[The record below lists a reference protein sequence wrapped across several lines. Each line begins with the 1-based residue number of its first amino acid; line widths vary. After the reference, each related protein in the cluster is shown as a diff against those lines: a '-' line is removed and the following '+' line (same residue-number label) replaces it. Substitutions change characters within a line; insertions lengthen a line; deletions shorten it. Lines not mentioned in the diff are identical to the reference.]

1 MLATLVVA
9 AVLHGTVNVGPVT
22 PVCRVGVP
30 CAKPAAGVVL
40 TFTRGTHAF
49 KAKTDTRGRYVITLA
64 AGTYAV
70 RASTGMRISPT
81 QVTARAGSHLQS
93 FAIDTGIR

>member
-1 MLATLVVA
+1 MLATLAVA
-9 AVLHGTVNVGPVT
+9 AVLHGTVMLGPVT

-30 CAKPAAGVVL
+30 CDKPAAGVML
-40 TFTRGTHAF
+40 TFTRGVHAF

-64 AGTYAV
+64 AGTYTV
-70 RASTGMRISPT
+70 RASTGMRINPVK
-81 QVTARAGSHLQS
+81 VTARAGSHLQS

>member
-81 QVTARAGSHLQS
+81 QVTARAGIHLQI